1 MPHAPVDPR
10 RRCLKFASW
19 PAPDRILW
27 EEAVRQRDAR
37 TDPNHDDLDDDHVA
51 IEWSPHTL
59 AKAADGYGR
68 WLGFLD
74 WRGELDPDE
83 APVDRVTR
91 KRAGAFFKLM
101 RELENSPFTIV
112 GRFNELRGA
121 LRVLAP
127 GRDMHWLLN
136 PGGRPLRS
144 RMRMVRRPRQIHD
157 CRVLYEWGKRLMIE
171 ALSLP
176 GPQRRRVQFR
186 DGLLI
191 AILAARA
198 MRLRSIFE
206 VALGDQILRDDDG
219 WQVLL
224 GPEDIKNRK
233 ELAYGL
239 PEDLHPFLER
249 YVAVERQE
257 LLQGQQH
264 DWFWVGWD
272 GSRLDYRGV
281 EKRVRWWSG
290 KEFGKAFGPHHFRY
304 CLGTTAEIVNPSAPG
319 LGGAILG
326 ITREVYQESY
336 NRAGQADAARRFHV
350 QLQADRADTETLA
363 RLVFKETEA
372 RALQPP
378 RREPEA

>member
-1 MPHAPVDPR
+1 MPQPPIDPR
-10 RRCLKFASW
+10 RRCLKFALW
-19 PAPDRILW
+19 PAADRSLW
-27 EEAVRQRDAR
+27 EVAMRRREPCA
-37 TDPNHDDLDDDHVA
+37 DPEHDDLDDEDA
-51 IEWSPHTL
+51 ASDWSL
-59 AKAADGYGR
+59 DSWAKAAKGYGR

-74 WRGELDPDE
+74 WLGELDADE
-83 APVDRVTR
+83 APADRVTR
-91 KRAGAFFKLM
+91 ERASGLFKLM
-101 RELENSPFTIV
+101 RELGNSPYTIV
-112 GRFNELRGA
+112 GRFCELRAA

-127 GRDMHWLLN
+127 EHDMCWLLN

-144 RMRMVRRPRQIHD
+144 RLRMVRRPRQVHD
-157 CRVLYEWGKRLMIE
+157 CRVLYAWGKNLMTE
-171 ALSLP
+171 ALSLK

-206 VALGDQILRDDDG
+206 VALGDQIQQDDDG

-224 GPEDIKNRK
+224 GPEDIKNKR

-239 PEDLHPFLER
+239 PEDLQPYLDR

-281 EKRVRWWSG
+281 EKRIRWRSE

-304 CLGTTAEIVNPSAPG
+304 CLATTAEIVNPAAPG

-336 NRAGQADAARRFHV
+336 NRAGQADAARRFHL
-350 QLQADRADTETLA
+350 QLQADRADTATLA
-363 RLVFKETEA
+363 RLSFEET
-372 RALQPP
+372 P
-378 RREPEA
+378 